1 MYSLAN
7 RTEEVMDEVKVE
19 KGIPI
24 PPDGRTGTKKY
35 LNDAIRKMQVGDSIK
50 FDTREKM
57 NMATAR
63 VRSAEPNI
71 KVTTRKFSIGDEV
84 FFRMWRIK

>member
-1 MYSLAN
+1 
-7 RTEEVMDEVKVE
+7 
-19 KGIPI
+19 
-24 PPDGRTGTKKY
+24 
-35 LNDAIRKMQVGDSIK
+35 MQVGDSIK